1 MHANFSNCGTPSET
15 CGWLAPTGACAA
27 PAWARWPYLEPWVA
41 TIAFF
46 VWIALYKTLE
56 CGGDVRAAIKAQVDG
71 DEKHVRIAGVG
82 YFIGIYLFKQIAPP
96 AEIDWSC
103 PSPGFLVVETAVG
116 VLAYDAIFYVLHR
129 LMHAFAYRLH
139 ARHHSSGPRV
149 NAQEVLNQSV
159 VDASLQVLTNI
170 LVQRR
175 GLRGPK
181 NWLARIMHNII
192 VTLLLTDSHADT
204 PWRLSDMFP
213 RLLPG
218 AARHREHHATGGPPY
233 QQFFGFMDAA
243 FSPSIPEAPAK
254 KVV

>member
-1 MHANFSNCGTPSET
+1 MQQSRSATVSAATYTSACETPSPRHNKAALLRACETPTMHANFSNCGTPSET

-46 VWIALYKTLE
+46 VWIAVYKTLE

-82 YFIGIYLFKQIAPP
+82 YFIGIYLFKQVSPP

-103 PSPGFLVVETAVG
+103 PSPGFLLIETAVG
-116 VLAYDAIFYVLHR
+116 VLAYDAIFYCLHR

-139 ARHHSSGPRV
+139 ARHHSSGPKV
-149 NAQEVLNQSV
+149 NAQEVLNQDV
-159 VDASLQVLTNI
+159 IDASLQVLTNI

-175 GLRGPK
+175 VPV
-181 NWLARIMHNII
+181 WISS
-192 VTLLLTDSHADT
+192 D
-204 PWRLSDMFP
+204 LSAP
-213 RLLPG
+213 RP
-218 AARHREHHATGGPPY
+218 
-233 QQFFGFMDAA
+233 
-243 FSPSIPEAPAK
+243 
-254 KVV
+254 

>member
-1 MHANFSNCGTPSET
+1 MHANFSTCGAE
-15 CGWLAPTGACAA
+15 GWLAPTGACAA

-71 DEKHVRIAGVG
+71 DEKHVRVAGVG

-103 PSPGFLVVETAVG
+103 PSPAFLVLETAVG

-213 RLLPG
+213 RLFAG

-243 FSPSIPEAPAK
+243 FSQSIPEAPAK

>member
-1 MHANFSNCGTPSET
+1 MIST
-15 CGWLAPTGACAA
+15 
-27 PAWARWPYLEPWVA
+27 
-41 TIAFF
+41 
-46 VWIALYKTLE
+46 
-56 CGGDVRAAIKAQVDG
+56 Q
-71 DEKHVRIAGVG
+71 
-82 YFIGIYLFKQIAPP
+82 
-96 AEIDWSC
+96 
-103 PSPGFLVVETAVG
+103 VG
-116 VLAYDAIFYVLHR
+116 VLAYDAIFYGLHR

-181 NWLARIMHNII
+181 NWLARILHNII

-213 RLLPG
+213 RLLAG

-243 FSPSIPEAPAK
+243 FSPSIPEK
-254 KVV
+254 KVD